1 MGAYGD
7 DLVFVACLEWL
18 FEELQSLARPR
29 WLHFAATEVDL
40 EEVMSTASVK
50 AFGYIGALD
59 E

>member
-50 AFGYIGALD
+50 AFGYIGA
-59 E
+59 